1 MKSKRIHLLVTG
13 IGVWISLLLMIRATY
28 GGSIVIGGN
37 RIVIDRMIIV
47 SPNPGDT
54 PQANGTALLNTL
66 AGLPWN
72 GSNPYLIKLGP
83 GTYDIGTTSLQMKQF
98 VNVEGSGVELTT
110 ITGHPSSPAN
120 CDSSAAV
127 VHGSQHAEIRS
138 LTISNVGASGASY
151 YAVGI
156 MNDSYGGSSK
166 ITDVSVS
173 VDGSGV
179 AFAFGVVNCNAGAE
193 MFNVNINALGASGI
207 NRGIY
212 NYEAGYPTMNNV
224 KVYANGGVYAD
235 GIRNEN
241 SGMVLKN
248 SDVRATGAGSY
259 GLSIDTT
266 LSLPPFN
273 HVDNSTID
281 GGTYGILCPANIPG
295 AVYFSHIYGGVSNS
309 STILCFNTYDVGANL
324 LNLYCQK

>member
-1 MKSKRIHLLVTG
+1 MKGKRIQ
-13 IGVWISLLLMIRATY
+13 LLLAAVAAWITLLPMVTTTNGA
-28 GGSIVIGGN
+28 SIVIGGN
-37 RIVIDRMIIV
+37 YIAIDRMIIV

-110 ITGHPSSPAN
+110 ITGHRSSPAN

-156 MNDSYGGSSK
+156 MNDS
-166 ITDVSVS
+166 
-173 VDGSGV
+173 
-179 AFAFGVVNCNAGAE
+179 
-193 MFNVNINALGASGI
+193 
-207 NRGIY
+207 
-212 NYEAGYPTMNNV
+212 
-224 KVYANGGVYAD
+224 
-235 GIRNEN
+235 
-241 SGMVLKN
+241 
-248 SDVRATGAGSY
+248 
-259 GLSIDTT
+259 
-266 LSLPPFN
+266 
-273 HVDNSTID
+273 
-281 GGTYGILCPANIPG
+281 
-295 AVYFSHIYGGVSNS
+295 
-309 STILCFNTYDVGANL
+309 
-324 LNLYCQK
+324 